1 MDYILGVD
9 GGATKTVVQITDISG
24 KVISESN
31 YGSSN
36 FKSVGIEA
44 ARRNIGKAVLKSIKK
59 INGLSKF
66 KFKSACFGLAG
77 NDSVMDNITYRKMIF
92 ESEIKDYLD
101 PTHTLICNDT
111 RIGLAAGSNNKN
123 RIIIICGTGSN
134 CFGINEE
141 GKEVKVNGWD
151 YILSDEG
158 SGYDIGLKALK
169 AVIRAYDGR
178 GGGTLLSGTIMEDLK
193 IKSITELV
201 DWTYGSTFF
210 KNKIA
215 ALAKTVC
222 RTAEKGDEISIKIL
236 EEAALEAVNS
246 ISVVADKLNLA
257 GRKFDLVFVGK
268 VFKCEKYFK
277 SVVTENIKNKFTK
290 VNFVPLTE
298 KPVQG
303 AVKLA
308 LRNL

>member
-9 GGATKTVVQITDISG
+9 GGATKTFVQITDTSG

-36 FKSVGIEA
+36 FKSVGIDA
-44 ARRNIGKAVLKSIKK
+44 ARKNIDQAILKAINK
-59 INGLSKF
+59 INIHDKF
-66 KFKSACFGLAG
+66 KFRYACFGLAG
-77 NDSVMDNITYRKMIF
+77 NDSTMDNSTYRKIIF
-92 ESEIKDYLD
+92 ESAISDYLD
-101 PTHTLICNDT
+101 PASTLICNDT
-111 RIGLAAGSNNKN
+111 KVGLAAGSNSKN

-158 SGYDIGLKALK
+158 SGYEIGLKALK

-178 GGGTLLSGTIMEDLK
+178 GGKTLLSRTIMEDLK
-193 IKSITELV
+193 LKNINELV
-201 DWTYGSTFF
+201 SWTYGTTFF

-215 ALAKTVC
+215 SLARTVC
-222 RTAEKGDEISIKIL
+222 KTAEEGDEMSRKIL

-246 ISVVADKLNLA
+246 ISVVAEKLGFA
-257 GRKFDLVFVGK
+257 EKEFDLVFVGN

-277 SVVTENIKNKFTK
+277 SIVMKEIKNKFRM
-290 VNFVPLTE
+290 VNFVPLME

-303 AVKLA
+303 AIKLA
-308 LRNL
+308 IENL